1 MTLTS
6 ALAVYF
12 VLWWVVLFAVLPW
25 GVRTQDEHGEVV
37 PGSAPSAPMRPML
50 VRKLIATTVVA
61 SVVFAILYALVVYG
75 GLTID
80 TIPFLP
86 DFTPKDWK

>member
-1 MTLTS
+1 MTVTS

-25 GVRTQDEHGEVV
+25 GVRTQDEQGEVV
-37 PGSAPSAPMRPML
+37 PGSAASAPMRPML
-50 VRKLIATTVVA
+50 VRKLVATTVVSA
-61 SVVFAILYALVVYG
+61 IIFAILSGVVIYG
-75 GLTID
+75 GMTID
-80 TIPFLP
+80 DIPFLP